1 MKKSLIL
8 LSAILLCLTAFTTA
22 DGAKIPS
29 VNLKKADGTVIN
41 SNTFTN
47 NGKPI
52 ILSFWATWCKPCKK
66 ELDAIALKYE
76 AFQKETGVKLITVC
90 VDDARTS
97 ARAIAELKTKGW
109 LYESYLDE
117 EKNLMKAMNINGV
130 PYTALID
137 GNGNVVWTHDSYT
150 DGDETALLENAKKL
164 ANGETLSH

>member
-1 MKKSLIL
+1 MKKSLL
-8 LSAILLCLTAFTTA
+8 LFACITLCLMAFTSV
-22 DGAKIPS
+22 DGTKIPS
-29 VNLKKADGTVIN
+29 VNLKKTDGSVVN

-47 NGKPI
+47 HGKPI

-76 AFQKETGVKLITVC
+76 AFHKETGVKLITIC

-137 GNGNVVWTHDSYT
+137 ANGNVVWTHDSYN
-150 DGDETALLENAKKL
+150 DGDEVTLLDNAKKL
-164 ANGETLSH
+164 ANGEVITH